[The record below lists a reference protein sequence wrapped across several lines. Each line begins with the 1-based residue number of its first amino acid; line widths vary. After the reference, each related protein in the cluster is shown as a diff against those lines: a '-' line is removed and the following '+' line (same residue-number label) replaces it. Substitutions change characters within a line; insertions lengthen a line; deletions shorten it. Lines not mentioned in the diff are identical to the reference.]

1 MDLTDIAIKKLQPK
15 EKAYK
20 VYDNSGTGLYVWV
33 KTNGGKYFKQK
44 YTFQKRPYDIQIGS
58 VKKVSLKEARRQA
71 GENLVNVEKGINP
84 VEQKRLEKQERKQQV
99 LNTFK
104 AIGTQFFE
112 EKFKLETA
120 ESTWKKIIPYFDNVV
135 FPKIGN
141 KPIDDL
147 VGNDIYVVTLGI
159 AKTGARD
166 SAKRVARM
174 CGRIF
179 QYAVALGVAK
189 MNVANGIAT
198 QLPAPIEGNFKSLTK
213 PDEFGQL
220 LKAIDGFD
228 PTYQQSY
235 VALQLLAYIFPRG
248 GDLRFMKW
256 TEVDTKAGTWTYKVS
271 KLKSKTKKEIMD
283 YVCFLPTQA
292 SALIESMRPL
302 TGNTEYVFHSDYSRG
317 STPVVSDSSMRKILV
332 SIGYKEVHDLHGFRA
347 SARTICDEE
356 LGFPSDQLEVA
367 LTHKNPTDKHGG
379 AYARTQF
386 LKQRRV
392 MAQSWADYIDGLRV

>member
-1 MDLTDIAIKKLQPK
+1 
-15 EKAYK
+15 
-20 VYDNSGTGLYVWV
+20 
-33 KTNGGKYFKQK
+33 
-44 YTFQKRPYDIQIGS
+44 
-58 VKKVSLKEARRQA
+58 
-71 GENLVNVEKGINP
+71 
-84 VEQKRLEKQERKQQV
+84 
-99 LNTFK
+99 
-104 AIGTQFFE
+104 
-112 EKFKLETA
+112 
-120 ESTWKKIIPYFDNVV
+120 
-135 FPKIGN
+135 
-141 KPIDDL
+141 
-147 VGNDIYVVTLGI
+147 
-159 AKTGARD
+159 
-166 SAKRVARM
+166 
-174 CGRIF
+174 
-179 QYAVALGVAK
+179 
-189 MNVANGIAT
+189 
-198 QLPAPIEGNFKSLTK
+198 
-213 PDEFGQL
+213 
-220 LKAIDGFD
+220 
-228 PTYQQSY
+228 
-235 VALQLLAYIFPRG
+235 
-248 GDLRFMKW
+248 MKW